1 MNKIGSRED
10 VMSGIAKKTSGG
22 LTKQK
27 LKYNKQQK
35 IVSRKVSNI
44 AKKNN
49 RLGKARYIT
58 KNRYDGGQVG
68 GVVKQTITFNYV
80 YVNTSEIDKVTFIN
94 SVNESVSLL
103 FFANINDGTPV
114 AYLMYNDDLYPI
126 TMCTLFRYDEMPG
139 NNFKTRRKQKWQEHE
154 YLVINATNLPQFIIN
169 RSFIYPLTAM
179 YIYYLL
185 KEPSI
190 ERVGFDD
197 LMLEWNRM
205 EQKDHNKY
213 EQYEQYEKESAN
225 FNLEKL
231 KSNLGHTYIITN
243 GEKNGNNSKLLIYEI
258 LDPIYNIRI
267 LSTIRFTD
275 GLSQF
280 RSDMGVGW
288 KPALI
293 FENNYNT
300 GHSLEAMLRDIRF
313 NSKFIILNEG
323 IKIKAIAFL
332 SNPRYLGILMAVKKY
347 GEQMMQYIK
356 KEFNYSETFK
366 LHITPSSN
374 NTTKLVSFYS
384 RPWVDLN
391 YSGHITYTKCDI
403 ARIEKID
410 NCIKCFVKISQT
422 YTEGRDSTYHNTEF
436 DVIFK
441 FDDIKLF
448 LGKSHLNKLTTA
460 FERNELEEFRSL
472 LNSFIQSSKTLLNN
486 LTKYFISK
494 RGNKNATL
502 RCVSLYGIIN
512 ELSYIQMIHNNCFQI
527 NMKENEL
534 QHTIAFRYSDIYPQ
548 LASHPQFTSQTD
560 SILLKTMIG
569 KRRRKQNP
577 IKFIDELNRLLKSDY
592 YFNTNLYKKLREL
605 DSVTNR
611 CK

>member
-231 KSNLGHTYIITN
+231 KSKDWENTLHVDVNSHFYFTKKAIPLLKKSKNGSIINISSTAGILGFPLRSPYAASKWAIIGVTKTLAMELGKFNIRVNAVCPGTIKGDRMKRVIKDKAKFTKVSTKVIEKDFVSMSSMKQWILEEDIGKMCSFLISDDSSKVSGQVISVDGHT
-243 GEKNGNNSKLLIYEI
+243 
-258 LDPIYNIRI
+258 
-267 LSTIRFTD
+267 
-275 GLSQF
+275 
-280 RSDMGVGW
+280 
-288 KPALI
+288 
-293 FENNYNT
+293 
-300 GHSLEAMLRDIRF
+300 
-313 NSKFIILNEG
+313 
-323 IKIKAIAFL
+323 
-332 SNPRYLGILMAVKKY
+332 
-347 GEQMMQYIK
+347 
-356 KEFNYSETFK
+356 
-366 LHITPSSN
+366 
-374 NTTKLVSFYS
+374 
-384 RPWVDLN
+384 
-391 YSGHITYTKCDI
+391 
-403 ARIEKID
+403 
-410 NCIKCFVKISQT
+410 
-422 YTEGRDSTYHNTEF
+422 
-436 DVIFK
+436 
-441 FDDIKLF
+441 
-448 LGKSHLNKLTTA
+448 
-460 FERNELEEFRSL
+460 ERN
-472 LNSFIQSSKTLLNN
+472 
-486 LTKYFISK
+486 
-494 RGNKNATL
+494 
-502 RCVSLYGIIN
+502 
-512 ELSYIQMIHNNCFQI
+512 
-527 NMKENEL
+527 
-534 QHTIAFRYSDIYPQ
+534 D
-548 LASHPQFTSQTD
+548 
-560 SILLKTMIG
+560 
-569 KRRRKQNP
+569 
-577 IKFIDELNRLLKSDY
+577 
-592 YFNTNLYKKLREL
+592 
-605 DSVTNR
+605 
-611 CK
+611 